1 MSLVQKHFFTFFAKW
16 LYVLNLFSANQY
28 FPKVVK
34 SKMKIKK
41 VNLFNLGSALF
52 QIDDIEQLYSLDL
65 CDLRFTGYEVHTMNY
80 LL

>member
-41 VNLFNLGSALF
+41 VNLFNLGSALI
-52 QIDDIEQLYSLDL
+52 QIDDFEQLYLIH
-65 CDLRFTGYEVHTMNY
+65 CIPWIYVTWQGMYY
-80 LL
+80 WP